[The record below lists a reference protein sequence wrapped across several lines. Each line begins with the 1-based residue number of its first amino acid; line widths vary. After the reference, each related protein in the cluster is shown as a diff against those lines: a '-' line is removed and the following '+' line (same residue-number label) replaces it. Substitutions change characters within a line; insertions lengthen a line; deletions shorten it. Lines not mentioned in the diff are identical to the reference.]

1 MSGIVLTKE
10 ELTNIFKTYEHY
22 GAEKLAEFIQAIWK
36 EAFEEGY
43 DKAVR
48 DKRSAP

>member
-1 MSGIVLTKE
+1 MAGIVLTTQ
-10 ELTNIFKTYEHY
+10 ELDNIYKTYQHY

-43 DKAVR
+43 DKAIR
-48 DKRSAP
+48 DKRGGS

>member
-1 MSGIVLTKE
+1 MSGINLTTQ
-10 ELTNIFKTYEHY
+10 ELDNIFKTYANY
-22 GAEKLAEFIQAIWK
+22 GEGKLAEFIQAIWK

-48 DKRSAP
+48 DKRSQG